1 MRSMFRL
8 DGLLAGIAIGACV
21 AASAMA
27 GYSLKAFV
35 IAGGGGSLSAPGYSC
50 TMTIGQAVASA
61 PAASTGGGY
70 EFRSGFWVMVNGCPA
85 DLNGDGQVDDGDFVL
100 FASAY
105 DRLMCEDPAM
115 PAGCPADF
123 NRDGLVDDA
132 DFVTFAEAYNLL
144 MCP

>member
-85 DLNGDGQVDDGDFVL
+85 DLNGDDTVDIADYAILSANYGLLGD
-100 FASAY
+100 
-105 DRLMCEDPAM
+105 D
-115 PAGCPADF
+115 
-123 NRDGLVDDA
+123 
-132 DFVTFAEAYNLL
+132 
-144 MCP
+144 